1 MCIGIGDK
9 PTGEPKV
16 DEVAVNGLA
25 GVEDSLAYKVA
36 ELERHAHS
44 WERWFGAATVPA
56 GETHVAD
63 RINDTSAPFQ
73 MDAGNDTWGA
83 WVQVLGSTDLPV
95 VAGRVKYDI
104 HKLVFTDVEKNGKI
118 HKLQIA
124 FGASGA
130 AALAAETYTEL
141 IFFSSLGFPGDAL
154 PARLQ
159 TRRQGVD
166 TKIWARVWVVG
177 ENTGTIDFFY
187 GLHEYE
193 G

>member
-1 MCIGIGDK
+1 MCTGIGDK

-16 DEVAVNGLA
+16 DEVAVNGLE

-44 WERWFGAATVPA
+44 WERWFGAAVVPA

-63 RINDTSAPFQ
+63 RISDTNAPFQ

-83 WVQVLGSTDLPV
+83 WVQILGSTDLPV
-95 VAGRVKYDI
+95 VVGRVKYDT
-104 HKLVFTDVEKNGKI
+104 HKLVFTDAEKSGKI

-124 FGASGA
+124 FGESGA
-130 AALAAETYTEL
+130 VALSAQTLTEL
-141 IFFSSLGFPGDAL
+141 VFFSSQAFPGEAS
-154 PARLQ
+154 PIRLQ
-159 TRRQGVD
+159 SRRQNVD
-166 TKIWARVWVVG
+166 TKIWARIWVIG
-177 ENTGTIDFFY
+177 ENTGTVDFFY